1 MFYWSQS
8 KLDRILSSQKT
19 SKKTKVPN
27 TFGTKKTAKVSEDT
41 LLQNRKLLPL
51 EKPSVVEQYLTPE
64 GFTIPF

>member
-8 KLDRILSSQKT
+8 KLDRILSFQKT
-19 SKKTKVPN
+19 SKRAKVPN
-27 TFGTKKTAKVSEDT
+27 TFGNKKAFKVSDDI

-51 EKPSVVEQYLTPE
+51 EKQSAVEQYLTPE